1 MKLLESVP
9 HGFSRKAMVRL
20 KTILVEYP
28 RLMMLWQD
36 GVSDQDAGNSM
47 LEDVPSVPE
56 DDLPSQAFVPSPL
69 IDLGAGVPSPLI
81 DLGPAVPPIAS
92 STVEEQSQSIPQPV
106 EPSTQSVSEDETPD
120 TSDPH
125 VTDYL
130 EANFNRSRL
139 DVARWQSKT
148 CMYGTAYKYCLVIRS
163 FQSICASLG
172 IAGFGPFTTVTRE
185 HLEGEAIT
193 LDRVVVAKWLGVPY
207 STLQKFSTNVEKMKT
222 ALQSIEN
229 ITRANQ
235 HLTVSQQ
242 TLQRKLSS
250 MLDESQTLPS
260 PSTSTDQHDASKIKI
275 AKLMQ
280 EISSS
285 LPAGAA
291 QTRTFQY

>member
-1 MKLLESVP
+1 
-9 HGFSRKAMVRL
+9 
-20 KTILVEYP
+20 
-28 RLMMLWQD
+28 MMPWQD
-36 GVSDQDAGNSM
+36 GASDQDAGNSM

-56 DDLPSQAFVPSPL
+56 DNLPSQPF
-69 IDLGAGVPSPLI
+69 VPSPLI
-81 DLGPAVPPIAS
+81 DLGPAVSSIAS
-92 STVEEQSQSIPQPV
+92 STLQEPQPV
-106 EPSTQSVSEDETPD
+106 AQPVETPTQPVSEDETPD
-120 TSDPH
+120 ASDPH
-125 VTDYL
+125 VTEYL
-130 EANFNRSRL
+130 EANFNSSRL
-139 DVARWQSKT
+139 DVTRWQSKT

-185 HLEGEAIT
+185 HREGEAIT
-193 LDRVVVAKWLGVPY
+193 LDRIAVAKWLGVPY

-260 PSTSTDQHDASKIKI
+260 PSTSTDQQDASKIKI

-285 LPAGAA
+285 LPAGTA